1 MKHKAISNQVKPEVD
16 MAKLDELAAAE
27 EAKAAAIA
35 AKIDDLPD
43 DEEKEEELPE
53 NKPPVEPVIE
63 PVVTPEPEVVDYKK
77 KYTESQKEALI
88 LKRKLE
94 LEEEAKNKKIE
105 VTPDYMKTLYPDW
118 EDMTAN
124 EQLALQKSE
133 ELKQEVQ
140 ELKNNANKFN
150 NDREWNEKVE
160 VFITD
165 ELPDLF
171 PKIVGREEDFKRF
184 ATRPTRKGMPL
195 DDIAK
200 IFMVDFP
207 AVEPKRNL
215 FHAPGSAGAPP
226 ADEGMSAEDV
236 RALRINKPLEYMRL
250 VRAGKIKIK
259 I

>member
-1 MKHKAISNQVKPEVD
+1 MKHKAISIQSKPEVD

-27 EAKAAAIA
+27 EAKAVAIA
-35 AKIDDLPD
+35 AKLDDEPD
-43 DEEKEEELPE
+43 DDEKEEELPE
-53 NKPPVEPVIE
+53 NKPPVEPVVE

-88 LKRKLE
+88 LKKKLE
-94 LEEEAKNKKIE
+94 MEEEARNKKVE
-105 VTPDYMKTLYPDW
+105 VTPDYMKTLYPEW

-124 EQLALQKSE
+124 EQLALQKAE

-160 VFITD
+160 TFITD

-171 PKIVGREEDFKRF
+171 PKIVGHEEDFKRF
-184 ATRPTRKGMPL
+184 ATRPTRKGLPL
-195 DDIAK
+195 DDLGK
-200 IFMVDFP
+200 IFLFENPPVD
-207 AVEPKRNL
+207 AKRNL

-236 RALRINKPLEYMRL
+236 RTLRINKPLEYMRL
-250 VRAGKIKIK
+250 VRAGKIKLK